1 MSRITIDYTSAIHQ
15 GAGIGRLT
23 RELVRAFLALDEA
36 QQHEIRLLVMGRP
49 GTEVP
54 ITNLMRTANLP
65 MRTLRWND
73 RWLYRLWFKANVPLP
88 VQRFSGPCDLYHAAD
103 FVLPPLDKNTPSVV
117 TVHDLSFERDP
128 NSAPPRLIPF
138 LKKVVPQSAQRATHL
153 IADSHA
159 TAQDLQ
165 TLYGIDPAKITVIHS
180 GVESRFM
187 PFDEES
193 IIARRKRKYVQRHYQ
208 LGDAPF
214 ILTVGTMQRRK
225 NHLGLVRAF
234 AKLINRPHSAS
245 NVICLVIAGGQG
257 WLYDDVLAEVEK
269 LNLTDRVKFIGFVE
283 DGDLPHLYT
292 LASAFAFPSFYEGF
306 GLPPLE
312 ALACGVPVVT
322 SNVSSLPEVVGDA
335 ALTIDPN
342 DIDALADALDKALH
356 DDAWRA
362 EARTRGLARAHEF
375 TWGRA
380 ARQLLGVYG
389 GVMRDVGR

>member
-23 RELVRAFLALDEA
+23 RELVRALLKLDEA
-36 QQHEIRLLVMGRP
+36 AQHDVSLFVMGRP
-49 GTEVP
+49 GLEVP
-54 ITNLMRTANLP
+54 LTNLMRTANLP
-65 MRTLRWND
+65 MRTVRWSD
-73 RWLYRLWFKANVPLP
+73 RWLYRLWFKANLPVP

-103 FVLPPLDKNTPSVV
+103 FVLPPLDKAVPSVV

-138 LKKVVPQSAQRATHL
+138 LKRVVPESAQRATHL
-153 IADSHA
+153 IADSQA

-165 TLYGIDPAKITVIHS
+165 TLYNIDPAKITVIHS
-180 GVESRFM
+180 GVEARFV
-187 PFDEES
+187 PYDDGS
-193 IIARRKRKYVQRHYQ
+193 LIAQRRRRYVRRHYQ
-208 LGDAPF
+208 LGETPF

-234 AKLINRPHSAS
+234 AKLVERETS
-245 NVICLVIAGGQG
+245 NVNLVIAGGKG

-269 LNLTDRVKFIGFVE
+269 LNLTERVKFIGFVD

-322 SNVSSLPEVVGDA
+322 SNASSLPEVVGDA
-335 ALTIDPN
+335 ALQVDP
-342 DIDALADALDKALH
+342 DDVDTLADALDKALH
-356 DDAWRA
+356 DEDWR
-362 EARTRGLARAHEF
+362 ELARARGLARAHTF
-375 TWGRA
+375 TWQRA
-380 ARQLLGVYG
+380 AEQLLQVYDRVLG
-389 GVMRDVGR
+389 EG